1 MRILVASL
9 FCVATIVAAQSAVA
23 PSSGQVYSGQTTPAP
38 GQMTQARVWI
48 QNRGRIEA
56 VPVDLR
62 DVNTDSPLRVQ
73 VVNGEPGRAPNP
85 ALVRLGRQQWE
96 YATVSVTDSGQAAAL
111 LNERGTDGWDTT
123 GIAWTSGDTTTLL
136 LKRPR

>member
-1 MRILVASL
+1 MRTFAASLAAAGTVAALVAPL
-9 FCVATIVAAQSAVA
+9 VFA
-23 PSSGQVYSGQTTPAP
+23 SGQTYP
-38 GQMTQARVWI
+38 GQATQARVWI
-48 QNRGRIEA
+48 QNRGHDQA

-62 DVNTDSPLRVQ
+62 DANMDSPLRVQ
-73 VVNGEPGRAPNP
+73 VVNGDPASRVTHA

-96 YATVSVTDSGQAAAL
+96 YATVRLDDVAQAGVI

-123 GIAWTSGDTTTLL
+123 GIAWTSGATTTLL